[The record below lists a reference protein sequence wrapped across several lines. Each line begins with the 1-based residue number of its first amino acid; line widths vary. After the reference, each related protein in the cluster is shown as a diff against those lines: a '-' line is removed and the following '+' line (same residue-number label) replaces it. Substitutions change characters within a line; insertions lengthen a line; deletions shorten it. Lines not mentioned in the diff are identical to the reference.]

1 MAMSINYSKKKMKKL
16 YEILMLVFEYLED
29 LKNLIFNI
37 LKENLASLDL
47 LRTVKII

>member
-47 LRTVKII
+47 RRTVKII

>member
-1 MAMSINYSKKKMKKL
+1 MAMSINYSKKKTKKL

>member
-47 LRTVKII
+47 LRIVKII

>member
-1 MAMSINYSKKKMKKL
+1 MSINYSKKKMKKL